1 MSPNIGWGDIAI
13 RLALTLLAGA
23 VIGFNRGERH
33 QQVGLRTTMLVCLAG
48 SVTMILVNVLFPA
61 VHQPEGLFRL
71 PQGLLSGIGFIGAGA
86 IVRRGKLVEGVTTA
100 ATLWFVT
107 VIGMCFGAGYLGLG
121 AASSGLAALILWC
134 LKWVERRIGIARQAR
149 LIVAFETG
157 SGIEN
162 RVVVALAHAG
172 YKIAAESRSLTAGGE
187 CCEICY
193 QLRWYDDGR
202 AALTPGFADDLARE
216 RGVHRLEWTP
226 ARID

>member
-121 AASSGLAALILWC
+121 AASSGLAAVILWC

-162 RVVVALAHAG
+162 RVIVALAHAG
-172 YKIAAESRSLTAGGE
+172 YKIAAELRSLTANGE

-202 AALTPGFADDLARE
+202 AALTPGFTDDLARE
-216 RGVHRLEWTP
+216 RGVQRLEWTP